1 MANLKK
7 KSIWRFSV
15 VFSMLLIA
23 LLMIG
28 CDVDSETKYH
38 QLTSDDLAQIPAE
51 ISAKTVKEIHSAPDA
66 LTHSGR
72 RH

>member
-1 MANLKK
+1 
-7 KSIWRFSV
+7 
-15 VFSMLLIA
+15 MLLIA